1 MRKYIEGCMIENPSS
16 ALEPEKP
23 KAPFVL
29 PPDEEAEKQ
38 IVIQDMRT
46 DELLDACFIGID
58 LVTYD
63 GKPFS
68 RTMLVQSINSAVD
81 AAEQMFDISIRTRV
95 VEDEIHDYE
104 GESMW
109 NFQYTPLYHRPIQEI
124 SKMEYFI
131 GNRKILSVPEDWI
144 QVDKRMGE
152 ITIFPTSGSMQL
164 ISPDIGTVLPFF
176 VYRNYM
182 PMGIKVSYVAG
193 MKKEQIPK
201 NLLDWIYKKA
211 AISIFEVWGDQIIG
225 AGIASS
231 SISIDGLSQSIGTT
245 QSAMYGGASARILEY
260 RKDLDELTTIIR
272 KHFARFDAVV
282 L

>member
-23 KAPFVL
+23 KEPFVL

-109 NFQYTPLYHRPIQEI
+109 NFQYTPLYHRPVQEI

-260 RKDLDELTTIIR
+260 RKDLDELTNIIR

>member
-23 KAPFVL
+23 KEPFVL

-109 NFQYTPLYHRPIQEI
+109 NFQYTPLYHRPVQEI

-164 ISPDIGTVLPFF
+164 ISPDIGTVLSFF

-260 RKDLDELTTIIR
+260 RKDLDELTNIIR